1 MDTKLVDASLLP
13 GLAPRPFKF
22 TSKQGRTR
30 RAILLS
36 SALELLREKAPED
49 ITLAMVCERAE
60 IPRPSAYHFFP
71 NIEAIFLGIRML
83 HGEMMIEKAAELQK
97 GDFACWQAYIEQVI
111 AAAVDVTKSEPAFTR
126 LIYGYGAMLSGAR
139 ELGQNI
145 DRRMAR
151 TSLEGLRS
159 HFGIKPFEGDEEVAS
174 IALAVGDSVLRY
186 SYRTYDDLT
195 EPMVQEAQRAVVAY
209 LSTYLQV

>member
-97 GDFACWQAYIEQVI
+97 GDFPCWQAYIEQVI

>member
-83 HGEMMIEKAAELQK
+83 HGEMMIEKAGELQN
-97 GDFACWQAYIEQVI
+97 GDFPCWQAYIEQVI

-151 TSLEGLRS
+151 ISLEGLRS